1 MLSAEKMWD
10 LFTNSTADQDWTQVY
25 GAVRWI
31 QLVMALL
38 SVLGAGSILV
48 CIMSQRLSRMPELQ
62 PLFLLALSD
71 LLLALCWLLGAALFS
86 QSCSSLHT
94 HCYYLH
100 TVEQTLYL
108 ASFFYTLNY
117 VWGLHRGIRD
127 KLRGCT
133 GGFQLQF
140 STRVRTATKSTA
152 LLSGLLPLLL
162 MTPVF
167 VQGSISRCEANASQS
182 FRCLLIHTGALDLV
196 SQDQQSA
203 PCGVLLVYRVAV
215 FLLAFCLTL
224 LSVSVLVVRAR
235 RSYRRV
241 VASHGY
247 LGNEQQASLRLMDR
261 RMLLYPLVFVLCWGP
276 AVALTFLRVVNP
288 PAARGLAGVVL
299 YVAQAFTSA
308 SQGFLNSLVY
318 GWTRAGLR
326 RAGRRVLLRD
336 VDTQTP
342 LLMSQKKKSYRA
354 LGTAG

>member
-1 MLSAEKMWD
+1 MSPESPDQQPFVHEMRVICFLQQDPNPGPPESLGSHQE
-10 LFTNSTADQDWTQVY
+10 NGSSTP
-25 GAVRWI
+25 
-31 QLVMALL
+31 
-38 SVLGAGSILV
+38 AGCQGGETKHTLHRRMMV
-48 CIMSQRLSRMPELQ
+48 PVPESQELNQ
-62 PLFLLALSD
+62 N
-71 LLLALCWLLGAALFS
+71 
-86 QSCSSLHT
+86 QT
-94 HCYYLH
+94 HCQSPDALVP
-100 TVEQTLYL
+100 TRSNWTLYL